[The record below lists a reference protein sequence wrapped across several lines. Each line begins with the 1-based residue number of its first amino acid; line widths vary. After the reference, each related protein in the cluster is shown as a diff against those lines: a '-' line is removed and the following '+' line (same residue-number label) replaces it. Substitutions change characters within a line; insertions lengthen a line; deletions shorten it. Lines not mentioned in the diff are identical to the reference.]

1 MADKTEWIRISE
13 LERRSGV
20 PRRTIHFY
28 MQAGLLHAPRKTG
41 KTMAYYDDLHVK
53 KLEFIKSARRKE
65 LPIAAIRKELF
76 RRGGAPETGEASL
89 ATDGDVPAPTPQK
102 TRSAKTRERI
112 LALGCRLFREKGYH
126 QARVS
131 DITSSLDVGKGT
143 FYFYFSDKKALFL
156 ECIPR
161 IFNSLFADGWD
172 RLRKIEDP
180 LDRLEARA
188 QMVLPVLSEFCD
200 ILQLSKEAMGER
212 DPKLRALGEKTYR
225 SIRRP
230 IEADIERGIR
240 RGTIAETDPK
250 LAATVF
256 IGIME
261 SLQDV
266 QRFDNG
272 SLTPA
277 LWHRVSRLIK
287 AGLAKSASA
296 SRIS

>member
-13 LERRSGV
+13 LERRSGI

-28 MQAGLLHAPRKTG
+28 MQAGLLHAPLKTG

-53 KLEFIKSARRKE
+53 KLEFIKSARKQG
-65 LPIAAIRKELF
+65 LPIAAIRKEIF
-76 RRGGAPETGEASL
+76 KQGPDATAKTSL
-89 ATDGDVPAPTPQK
+89 AAEGDKRASTPQK
-102 TRSAKTRERI
+102 ARSTRTRERI
-112 LALGCRLFREKGYH
+112 LEVGCRLFREKGYE
-126 QARVS
+126 QTRVN
-131 DITSSLDVGKGT
+131 DITASMRMGKGT
-143 FYFYFSDKKALFL
+143 FYFYFSDKKSLFL

-161 IFNSLFADGWD
+161 IFNALFAHGWD

-180 LDRLEARA
+180 MERLEARA

-200 ILQLSKEAMGER
+200 ILQLSKEAMDEQ
-212 DPKLRALGEKTYR
+212 DPKLKALGEKTYR

-277 LWHRVSRLIK
+277 LWHQVSRLIK
-287 AGLAKSASA
+287 TGLA
-296 SRIS
+296 RPGPEV